1 MPLPTIVMSHLPV
14 SVTLHCF
21 TARTL
26 QPSAAARERISP
38 RAAPGGDIT
47 EYKILD
53 TGPSRGHVL
62 AAALCI
68 VAAKV
73 GLVRADYLARYQVP
87 GLPGG

>member
-1 MPLPTIVMSHLPV
+1 ME
-14 SVTLHCF
+14 TL
-21 TARTL
+21 
-26 QPSAAARERISP
+26 
-38 RAAPGGDIT
+38 DIT

-68 VAAKV
+68 VAGKV

-87 GLPGG
+87 SGG

>member
-1 MPLPTIVMSHLPV
+1 MPLPTIVMSHLAV
-14 SVTLHCF
+14 SVTLHCSLLAPF
-21 TARTL
+21 NL
-26 QPSAAARERISP
+26 QPRPRERISL
-38 RAAPGGDIT
+38 RGAPGGDIT

-87 GLPGG
+87 GG

>member
-1 MPLPTIVMSHLPV
+1 M
-14 SVTLHCF
+14 TLHCF

-26 QPSAAARERISP
+26 QPSAAARERISL

-87 GLPGG
+87 GG